1 MQKTREPPKKYFQD
15 RIKQNQKLTFKQS
28 KKNLFMK
35 QLKITSLVILSV
47 VLLFTSCSIEKR
59 VHMSGYHLE
68 WHKSNKSVV
77 KNDEIKNLD
86 NSVDQLSLNKIET
99 VPEQVNLDNEFLA
112 SNSNEIILTSP
123 TLNILNPQK
132 KMLIQVNSILNTDC
146 DVIILTNGQE
156 IQAKV
161 LEVGQTEVKYKNCD
175 NQSGPTFSKNK
186 SEIFMIKYPNGTS
199 TVIEE
204 SKSNSSNL
212 TVNVNT
218 NSDNN
223 STNKSLEIAVL
234 LWFFLGILGVH
245 RFYLGHI
252 GMGVLYLLTGGLC
265 GIGWLIDGIL
275 FLTGGLK
282 PKNGDYTN

>member
-1 MQKTREPPKKYFQD
+1 MKHLKT
-15 RIKQNQKLTFKQS
+15 
-28 KKNLFMK
+28 
-35 QLKITSLVILSV
+35 TSLAILSV
-47 VLLFTSCSIEKR
+47 MLLFASCSIEKR
-59 VHMSGYHLE
+59 VHMSGYHIE
-68 WHKSNKSVV
+68 WHKSNKSLAKNEKVRTNDNVV
-77 KNDEIKNLD
+77 DK
-86 NSVDQLSLNKIET
+86 LSINKIET
-99 VPEQVNLDNEFLA
+99 LPNQMDNDVELLA
-112 SNSNEIILTSP
+112 SSSNEIVLTNTKSDILK
-123 TLNILNPQK
+123 NQK
-132 KMLIQVNSILNTDC
+132 TKQLSQVRTVLNTDC
-146 DVIILTNGQE
+146 DVIILKNGQE

-175 NQSGPTFSKNK
+175 NQNGPTFSKNK

-204 SKSNSSNL
+204 SKSNSSNV

-218 NSDNN
+218 TSNSNP
-223 STNKSLEIAVL
+223 TNKSVDIAVV
-234 LWFFLGILGVH
+234 LWFFLGLLGIH

-252 GMGVLYLLTGGLC
+252 GMGILYLLTGGLC